1 MLSLSRARSRPA
13 AHPVARP
20 LARLFVAG
28 LLVAVLASC
37 RPMNSSEVNLFV
49 STNELREANGLPVL
63 AQQEPLVDQ
72 AREWAAALAARGSL
86 AHSDPNQ
93 WNVAWTAVAENVG
106 VSKSMDD
113 IVSSLEAS
121 PDHRHN
127 MLSTKYTHQAVG
139 TARGKDGRIYAV
151 QLFWRG

>member
-1 MLSLSRARSRPA
+1 MLFLSRAS
-13 AHPVARP
+13 ARP
-20 LARLFVAG
+20 LARLVLAG
-28 LLVAVLASC
+28 LLVALLASC
-37 RPMNSSEVNLFV
+37 RPMNSSETNLFV
-49 STNELREANGLPVL
+49 STNELREDHGLKAL
-63 AQQEPLVDQ
+63 AQQEPLMDQ
-72 AREWAAALAARGSL
+72 ARAWAAALAAQRAL
-86 AHSDPNQ
+86 EHSDPTQ

-106 VSKSMDD
+106 AGDSMDE
-113 IVSSLEAS
+113 IVQSLQSS